1 MYNCEDYTLTAL
13 RAIHK
18 ESIIRTLKG
27 LLLSLLLHLLILLL
41 FTKNWK
47 ELTMAPPKGQ
57 DKKIS
62 LNLQQMVTPPPPKPK
77 PVPPTP
83 KPVPVPQPVVTPPI
97 PKPIIEKPIE
107 PKPEVQP
114 IKKKS
119 LDESKKV
126 FAQQSTEENNVTKV
140 EPKPLEKKVEKKVE
154 KKKVVKKKVPK
165 KVEKKRVVKKTQPK
179 RQPKRSNDP
188 LANMLM
194 GSGTSM
200 YPSKPSRPSSSGS
213 YGARM
218 INQLYGEEFNTYSA
232 TQKKFIKNN
241 LGNIHRITQRT
252 LTRNGYPEVAVRTR
266 QQGTNIVSFYLHPNG
281 DISDLKLKRHIGHQ
295 ALDQNTLDVIRTA
308 YKDYPLPNK
317 KTKIIFYVKYSIY

>member
-1 MYNCEDYTLTAL
+1 MYNCKDYTLTAL
-13 RAIHK
+13 RAIYK

-47 ELTMAPPKGQ
+47 EITFLPTKKE

-62 LNLQQMVTPPPPKPK
+62 LNLQQMVIPPAPKPK
-77 PVPPTP
+77 PVPVP
-83 KPVPVPQPVVTPPI
+83 KPIVTPPI
-97 PKPIIEKPIE
+97 PKPLIQKPME
-107 PKPEVQP
+107 TAVQP
-114 IKKKS
+114 IKRKD

-126 FAQQSTEENNVTKV
+126 FAQQSTEENNVTKTV
-140 EPKPLEKKVEKKVE
+140 PKPV
-154 KKKVVKKKVPK
+154 KKVVKKEEKKKIVK
-165 KVEKKRVVKKTQPK
+165 KVQKKSVVKKTKQY
-179 RQPKRSNDP
+179 RQPKRSSDP
-188 LANMLM
+188 LANALM

-200 YPSKPSRPSSSGS
+200 FPTQRSRPSSSGS

-218 INQLYGEEFNTYSA
+218 INQLYGEEFNTYSE

-241 LGNIHRITQRT
+241 LGTIHSITQRT
-252 LTRNGYPEVAVRTR
+252 LTRNGYPDVAVRTR

-295 ALDQNTLDVIRTA
+295 ALDQNTLDVIRIA

-317 KTKIIFYVKYSIY
+317 KTKIVFYVRYSIY

>member
-13 RAIHK
+13 RAIYK

-41 FTKNWK
+41 FIKNWQEITFLPPQGK
-47 ELTMAPPKGQ
+47 E
-57 DKKIS
+57 KKIS
-62 LNLQQMVTPPPPKPK
+62 LNLQQIVSPPSPKPK
-77 PVPPTP
+77 PI
-83 KPVPVPQPVVTPPI
+83 PVPQPIVTPPI

-107 PKPEVQP
+107 PEVQA
-114 IKKKS
+114 IKKKV

-126 FAQQSTEENNVTKV
+126 FAQQSTEENNVTKI
-140 EPKPLEKKVEKKVE
+140 EPKPVKKVVKKVE
-154 KKKVVKKKVPK
+154 KKKPIKKVQK
-165 KVEKKRVVKKTQPK
+165 KTVVKKTKQQ
-179 RQPKRSNDP
+179 RQPKRSGDP

-200 YPSKPSRPSSSGS
+200 YPSQNSRPSSSGS

-218 INQLYGEEFNTYSA
+218 IKKLYGEEFNTYSE

-241 LGNIHRITQRT
+241 LGSIHRITQNT
-252 LTRNGYPEVAVRTR
+252 LTRNGYPDIAVRTR

>member
-13 RAIHK
+13 RAIYK

-41 FTKNWK
+41 FIKNWQEITFLPPQGK
-47 ELTMAPPKGQ
+47 E
-57 DKKIS
+57 KKIS
-62 LNLQQMVTPPPPKPK
+62 LNLQQIVSPPPPKPK
-77 PVPPTP
+77 PI
-83 KPVPVPQPVVTPPI
+83 PVPQPIVTPPI

-107 PKPEVQP
+107 PEVQA
-114 IKKKS
+114 IKKKV

-126 FAQQSTEENNVTKV
+126 FAQQSTEENNVTKIK
-140 EPKPLEKKVEKKVE
+140 PKPVKKVVKKVE
-154 KKKVVKKKVPK
+154 KKKPIKKVQK
-165 KVEKKRVVKKTQPK
+165 KTVVKKTKQQ
-179 RQPKRSNDP
+179 RQPKRSGDP

-200 YPSKPSRPSSSGS
+200 YPSKISQPSSSGS

-218 INQLYGEEFNTYSA
+218 IKKLYGEEFNTYSE

-241 LGNIHRITQRT
+241 LGSIHRITQNT
-252 LTRNGYPEVAVRTR
+252 LTRNGYPDIAVRTR